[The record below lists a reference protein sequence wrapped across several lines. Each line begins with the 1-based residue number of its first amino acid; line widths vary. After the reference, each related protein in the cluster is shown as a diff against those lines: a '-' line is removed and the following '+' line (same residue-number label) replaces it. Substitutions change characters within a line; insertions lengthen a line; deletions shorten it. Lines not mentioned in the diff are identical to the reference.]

1 MIGLGR
7 GLKSNWSSGGDVERT
22 ELIGN
27 IGYNSL
33 KTERTL
39 HSIQR
44 QIHKNGQARL
54 KCGTSS
60 LLHVKAMTQL
70 KILNSDLG

>member
-1 MIGLGR
+1 M
-7 GLKSNWSSGGDVERT
+7 ERT

-33 KTERTL
+33 KTERRL

-44 QIHKNGQARL
+44 QIHKNDQARL